1 MRNFV
6 NLNQLSTQA
15 ITSLIVA
22 SLAYKNGEKDLP
34 QMTQHVANLFLKIQ
48 HVPLAAFKWLKINW
62 AGRQLI
68 SIQQRVPHKRGKLKR
83 YVKDAWRHWCGCRG
97 VTPQYQ

>member
-22 SLAYKNGEKDLP
+22 SLAYKNEKRF
-34 QMTQHVANLFLKIQ
+34 TTN
-48 HVPLAAFKWLKINW
+48 
-62 AGRQLI
+62 
-68 SIQQRVPHKRGKLKR
+68 
-83 YVKDAWRHWCGCRG
+83 DATCR
-97 VTPQYQ
+97 